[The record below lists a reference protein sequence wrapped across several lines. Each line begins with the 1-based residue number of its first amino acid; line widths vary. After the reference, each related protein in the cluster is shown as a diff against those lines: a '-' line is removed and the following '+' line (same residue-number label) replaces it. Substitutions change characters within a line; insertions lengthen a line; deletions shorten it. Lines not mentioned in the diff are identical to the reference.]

1 MSEANGSELRNRT
14 QNISN
19 ALEPHA
25 KSGERKKCQREIGS
39 LSSLQ
44 DDFFLLTRHKIRMK
58 CG

>member
-44 DDFFLLTRHKIRMK
+44 DDFFFINEA
-58 CG
+58 